1 MLGFGAKTLQ
11 GNKLIQ
17 ELEDSI
23 AKSPSGKRVDH
34 LRRVT
39 DLFLRDAQALND
51 EQIELFDVVIARLA
65 TAIET
70 SARIELAERLA
81 GVGNAPRGVVRSL
94 AHDEISVARPIL
106 ARSER
111 LSDDDLVAVALA
123 KGRDHML
130 AISERCALTEPV
142 TDILVK
148 RGDRNVVHSVAGNP
162 GARFSEDGM
171 AALVDRSRADD
182 ALQSLLGQRNDISDE
197 QMRQLVAIAKETAR
211 RRLGDSM
218 PEAPRPELDH
228 AVEIGSLRVEA
239 AVVPGQRDYTAA
251 MQVVE
256 NIAASRAL
264 TEQDVLAYA
273 SEERF
278 EECVC
283 AISLMA
289 GLSLNASERLFR
301 ESEAELLLVVA
312 KAQEWSWPT
321 VRKMI
326 TLRTDG
332 VAQPHLVKRAHD
344 TFNQLKPITAQRVV
358 HFLKVREA
366 SQKRAAEIAAG
377 RQIRSNVR

>member
-1 MLGFGAKTLQ
+1 MLSLGARRLQ
-11 GNKLIQ
+11 EKQLIQ
-17 ELEDSI
+17 ELEDTI
-23 AKSPSGKRVDH
+23 ARSPSGKRVDH

-81 GVGNAPRGVVRSL
+81 EIGNAPRGVVRSL
-94 AHDEISVARPIL
+94 AHDEISVAHPIL
-106 ARSER
+106 SRSER

-130 AISERCALTEPV
+130 AISERRALTEPV
-142 TDILVK
+142 TDVLVK

-162 GARFSEDGM
+162 GARFSEVGM
-171 AALVDRSRADD
+171 AALVDRARADD
-182 ALQSLLGQRNDISDE
+182 ALHALLGKRTDISDN

-211 RRLGDSM
+211 RRLGNSM

-239 AVVPGQRDYTAA
+239 AVVPGQRDYTEA
-251 MQVVE
+251 MQAVE
-256 NIAASRAL
+256 TIAASRTL
-264 TEQDVLAYA
+264 TEQDIVGYA
-273 SEERF
+273 TESRF

-283 AISLMA
+283 AISLMT
-289 GLSLNASERLFR
+289 GLSINASERLFR

-312 KAQEWSWPT
+312 KAHEWAWPT

-326 TLRTDG
+326 KLRGDG
-332 VAQPHLVKRAHD
+332 ADQAHLVKRAHD
-344 TFNQLKPITAQRVV
+344 TFSQLKPTTAQRVV

-366 SQKRAAEIAAG
+366 SQKRAAELAAS

>member
-182 ALQSLLGQRNDISDE
+182 ALQSLLGQRSDISDE

>member
-1 MLGFGAKTLQ
+1 M
-11 GNKLIQ
+11 IQ
-17 ELEDSI
+17 ELEDTI
-23 AKSPSGKRVDH
+23 AKSPSGKRTDH

-39 DLFLRDAQALND
+39 DLFLRDAQALNE

-81 GVGNAPRGVVRSL
+81 EVGNAPRGVIRSL
-94 AHDEISVARPIL
+94 AHDEIAVARPIL

-111 LSDDDLVAVALA
+111 LSDEDLVAVALA

-130 AISERCALTEPV
+130 AISERGALTEPV

-162 GARFSEDGM
+162 GARFSKDGM

-211 RRLGDSM
+211 RRLSDSM
-218 PEAPRPELDH
+218 PAAPRPELDQ
-228 AVEIGSLRVEA
+228 AVEIGALRVEA
-239 AVVPGQRDYTAA
+239 AAVPGQRDYTEA
-251 MQVVE
+251 MQ
-256 NIAASRAL
+256 AL
-264 TEQDVLAYA
+264 EAITAKRDLNEQDVLGFATA
-273 SEERF
+273 GRF

-283 AISLMA
+283 AISLIA

-301 ESEAELLLVVA
+301 ENEAELLLVVA
-312 KAQEWSWPT
+312 KAQEWTWPT

-326 TLRTDG
+326 KLRTEGADQ
-332 VAQPHLVKRAHD
+332 AHLVKRAHD
-344 TFNQLKPITAQRVV
+344 TFSQLKPMTAQRVV

-366 SQKRAAEIAAG
+366 SQKRAAEMAAS

>member
-1 MLGFGAKTLQ
+1 
-11 GNKLIQ
+11 LIQ

-23 AKSPSGKRVDH
+23 ALSSSGKRVDH

-39 DLFLRDAQALND
+39 DLFLRDAPALND

-81 GVGNAPRGVVRSL
+81 AVGNAPRGVVRSL

-130 AISERCALTEPV
+130 AIAERRALTEPV

-148 RGDRNVVHSVAGNP
+148 RGDRNVVHSVVGNP
-162 GARFSEDGM
+162 GARFSEVGM

-182 ALQSLLGQRNDISDE
+182 ALQALLGRRDDISDE
-197 QMRQLVAIAKETAR
+197 QMRQLVAIAKERAR
-211 RRLGDSM
+211 RRLSDDIPGSL
-218 PEAPRPELDH
+218 RPQVDH

-239 AVVPGQRDYTAA
+239 AVVPGQRDYTQA
-251 MQVVE
+251 MQAIEAVTAIRE
-256 NIAASRAL
+256 LN
-264 TEQDVLAYA
+264 EQDVIGFAA
-273 SEERF
+273 AGKF

-283 AISLMA
+283 AISEIA
-289 GLSLNASERLFR
+289 GLSLSASERLFR

-312 KAQEWSWPT
+312 RAQDWGWPT

-326 TLRTDG
+326 KLRGDG
-332 VAQPHLVKRAHD
+332 ADQPHLVKRAHE
-344 TFNQLKPITAQRVV
+344 TFSQLKPTTAQRVV

-366 SQKRAAEIAAG
+366 SQKRAAEMAAS